1 VFFKRNKQPQ
11 RKNLGRIND
20 NQFIRSAT
28 TNGSVIG
35 ITEAYGSK
43 SKSRVVVLRYPL
55 GHPGACDYLLTPTQA
70 HQFARAVA
78 DAYRSAVPV
87 VSAIGTKDDI
97 CLNVVSGG
105 DAQPYVEIAGIAPSA
120 PEPMRLEFSE
130 PQAGLLVCH
139 LLNCIRAQV
148 RR

>member
-1 VFFKRNKQPQ
+1 VFFKRSKQ
-11 RKNLGRIND
+11 RERENLGRIND

-43 SKSRVVVLRYPL
+43 SKSLVVVLRYPL
-55 GHPGACDYLLTPTQA
+55 GYPGACDYLLTPAQA
-70 HQFARAVA
+70 QQFARAVA

-87 VSAIGTKDDI
+87 VSAIGTKAGA
-97 CLNVVSGG
+97 CLNVISGG
-105 DAQPYVEIAGIAPSA
+105 GAQPYVEIAGNAPGA
-120 PEPMRLEFSE
+120 HEPMRLEFSKE
-130 PQAGLLVCH
+130 QAGLLVRQ
-139 LLNCIRAQV
+139 LLNCIQAQV